1 MLASLQD
8 KRTLKVGLDLG
19 LNMGK
24 KMNENKTVG
33 VAQVTKKEEAKAF
46 TVSK

>member
-1 MLASLQD
+1 MFSLLQD

-19 LNMGK
+19 LNVGK
-24 KMNENKTVG
+24 KMNENKTLDA
-33 VAQVTKKEEAKAF
+33 AQVTKKQEEKAF